1 MLSFIILLF
10 VFGALSALIP
20 GTEIVK
26 VVVML
31 FTIPIILF
39 FSTKISKNTSV
50 WTVRENNLEISFKN
64 GKHIYYDFTEI
75 DHLRSLTRSGGNLY
89 VFYLIKKSPQRY
101 WRNQLFQ
108 KDDDHLLLHQ
118 ALVNSSL
125 EYYKI

>member
-10 VFGALSALIP
+10 VFGALSSWIP
-20 GTEIVK
+20 ANEIVK

-39 FSTKISKNTSV
+39 SSTKISQNPSV
-50 WTVRENNLEISFKN
+50 WTLHENRLTLSFKN
-64 GKHIYYDFTEI
+64 GKQVTYDFTEI
-75 DHLRSLTRSGGNLY
+75 DHIRSLTRSGGNLY

-118 ALVNSSL
+118 ALTNSPL